1 MAIDTSTGR
10 ELLGGGT
17 SILLAATL
25 WGTTGTTQTVILDTA
40 GPFSIGA
47 ARIVIGGMLLLVLAS
62 VVKRGAPVRRLLGS
76 PRTDRR
82 RVLLLIILG
91 ALCVAVYQIS
101 FFASVATTGVAVGTV
116 VTIGSGPAFAGVLA
130 TTLGK
135 RPSSRW
141 LLATTGAIVG
151 CAALVS
157 GGEAAGV
164 VPVGILLAL
173 VAGFGYAGYATI
185 TGYLITKGDDDLAVI
200 AALFAGAGFL
210 LLPGLIATT
219 PGWLLSPDGLTV
231 ALYLGGVTTT
241 VGYVLYA
248 RGLRTTT
255 VPTATTLTMAEPVVA
270 ALLGLIVLNE
280 HLGTVALA
288 GLGLIGVSLLL
299 LVPRR
304 KARSPATTGR

>member
-1 MAIDTSTGR
+1 MAIHISTGR

-25 WGTTGTTQTVILDTA
+25 WGTTGTVQTVILDTA
-40 GPFSIGA
+40 SPFSIGA

-62 VVKRGAPVRRLLGS
+62 VVKRGAPVRRLLAS
-76 PRTDRR
+76 SRTDRR
-82 RVLLLIILG
+82 RVRLLIALG

-130 TTLGK
+130 TTLGN

-164 VPVGILLAL
+164 VPVGVLLAL

-185 TGYLITKGDDDLAVI
+185 AGYLITKGDDDLAVI

-219 PGWLLSPDGLTV
+219 PGWLLSPAGLTV

-304 KARSPATTGR
+304 NARSPATTER